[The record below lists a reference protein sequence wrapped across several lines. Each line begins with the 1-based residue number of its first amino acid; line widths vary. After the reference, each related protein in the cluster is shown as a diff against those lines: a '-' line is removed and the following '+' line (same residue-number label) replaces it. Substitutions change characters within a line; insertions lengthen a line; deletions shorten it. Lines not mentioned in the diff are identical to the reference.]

1 MIQFTWFFA
10 IFLPEYSINI
20 GCQALMVV
28 RSTSFNKFEPR
39 LKNLA
44 HHQCV
49 LPQTYEEN
57 VPA

>member
-1 MIQFTWFFA
+1 
-10 IFLPEYSINI
+10 
-20 GCQALMVV
+20 MVV